1 MEWEGGYERELKGLF
16 QFMELD
22 EIQTQ
27 GCKFP
32 RIGNGIGK
40 RGREQQYPDVDE
52 DGGEPKRGGGNGD
65 IGGFGRLIC
74 GWPSSRIVRV
84 SRATGGKDRHSK
96 VLTSKG
102 LRDRRVRLSVTT
114 AIQFYDLQ
122 DRLGVDQPSKAV
134 EWLLKAAAKS
144 IDELPC
150 IKASLPNT
158 PKQLSDEKRSR
169 EQGLDDSAEMELD
182 GDPNQSS
189 ETSKGSGLSL
199 SRSESRV
206 KARERARE
214 RNQRRA
220 EKEKEKESESGAANA
235 NQPTN
240 VNPISQSSF
249 TELLTGGINNVNSN
263 SSTSPNGSAQQ
274 NPSGGEANF
283 FQKTP
288 IDYYASGF
296 LAPSSLSSRNHN
308 SSSGFSGQIYLA
320 NSTISPFSGAGD
332 HHHHHHP
339 ELQHFSFAPDHFLPV
354 ASSAVAGGGSGSDY
368 NLNFT
373 ISAGL
378 AGMNRGTLQSNS
390 PSLVPHLQRLSSSSH
405 IDASNSNVN
414 VNVPF
419 FIGTAAPNA
428 ASLENHHH
436 HHQFPH
442 DLDGRLQLSYGD
454 SGRHSD
460 HKGKGKN

>member
-1 MEWEGGYERELKGLF
+1 
-16 QFMELD
+16 MELD

-52 DGGEPKRGGGNGD
+52 DGGEPKRGGGGNGD

-158 PKQLSDEKRSR
+158 PKQLRDEKRSR

-182 GDPNQSS
+182 GDPNHNQHQQHVSLSKSGCSSTS

-199 SRSESRV
+199 SR
-206 KARERARE
+206 
-214 RNQRRA
+214 
-220 EKEKEKESESGAANA
+220 
-235 NQPTN
+235 
-240 VNPISQSSF
+240 
-249 TELLTGGINNVNSN
+249 N
-263 SSTSPNGSAQQ
+263 SSSSPNGSAQQ
-274 NPSGGEANF
+274 NPRGGEANF

-296 LAPSSLSSRNHN
+296 LAPSSLASRNHN

-320 NSTISPFSGAGD
+320 NSAISPFSVAGD
-332 HHHHHHP
+332 HHHHHHHP

-390 PSLVPHLQRLSSSSH
+390 PSLLPHLQRLSSSSH

-436 HHQFPH
+436 QFPH
-442 DLDGRLQLSYGD
+442 GLDGRLQLSYGD

>member
-1 MEWEGGYERELKGLF
+1 
-16 QFMELD
+16 MELD

-32 RIGNGIGK
+32 KIGNSIGK

-52 DGGEPKRGGGNGD
+52 DGGEPKRGGGGNGD

-332 HHHHHHP
+332 HHHHHHHHP

-354 ASSAVAGGGSGSDY
+354 ASSAAAGGGSGSDY

-390 PSLVPHLQRLSSSSH
+390 LSLLPHLQRLSSSSP

-436 HHQFPH
+436 HQFPH
-442 DLDGRLQLSYGD
+442 GLDGRLQLSYGD